1 MRRACLTLI
10 GLMAA
15 ATAVRAEDCTKDVL
29 AAFEKQRTSKAFR
42 VSMTQPSAEGPVDM
56 TVDYIPPNKMLQT
69 VKSAAMAGDQQ
80 TMLVG
85 DRAFA
90 GSSGSFEEL
99 LPQFTQSIVAE
110 VNSALGAPPANLGQF
125 ECLGK
130 TGFEGK
136 DYLAFRST
144 DKNAQPGTDP
154 GAVLARTIY
163 VDSENGLPAFN
174 VVAAVSGKA
183 DPVLKAT
190 YSYPTDIVIEAPEH
204 APVQK
209 YR

>member
-1 MRRACLTLI
+1 MRRLAICVAWLALA
-10 GLMAA
+10 GSAA
-15 ATAVRAEDCTKDVL
+15 AEDCTKDVL
-29 AAFEKQRTSKAFR
+29 AAFEKQRASKAFR

-85 DRAFA
+85 ARAFA

-110 VNSALGAPPANLGQF
+110 VNAAVGEPPKNLGQF
-125 ECLGK
+125 ACLGK
-130 TGFEGK
+130 VPFDGK
-136 DYLAFRST
+136 QYLGYRTT
-144 DKNAQPGTDP
+144 DQQTQQGVDP
-154 GAVLARTIY
+154 GSVLGRTIY
-163 VDSENGLPAFN
+163 VDIETGLPAFN
-174 VVAAVSGKA
+174 VVAAVSGKTE
-183 DPVLKAT
+183 PVLKAIYT
-190 YSYPTDIVIEAPEH
+190 YPTDIVIEAPEH

-209 YR
+209 VR